1 MRTEKTL
8 AAIAFAAILMKIF
21 HLPFSSVLLMLGLG
35 SLSLIYLFFS
45 FYFLCDKELKRQN
58 VVLSI
63 LWGAFMAVIPLGILF
78 KLMWWPGSWSL
89 LISGIVPAIFF
100 LSLTFYFRRNAPEYL
115 TTYYNNLTKR
125 TILLCSLNLVF
136 LLTPGQVFI
145 KMIYW
150 SNPGLEKLML
160 QRLND
165 PNNIEYQRQLDS
177 IYNRSDSLNQTK

>member
-1 MRTEKTL
+1 
-8 AAIAFAAILMKIF
+8 
-21 HLPFSSVLLMLGLG
+21 
-35 SLSLIYLFFS
+35 
-45 FYFLCDKELKRQN
+45 
-58 VVLSI
+58 
-63 LWGAFMAVIPLGILF
+63 
-78 KLMWWPGSWSL
+78 
-89 LISGIVPAIFF
+89 IVPAIFF
-100 LSLTFYFRRNAPEYL
+100 LGLTFNFRRNAPEDL
-115 TTYYNNLTKR
+115 TTYYNKLTKR

-160 QRLND
+160 QRLDD